1 MTVLDI
7 MLPYYGDVDLMKLT
21 VESVINQSDDRWQL
35 TVVDD
40 GAEPGVPEWFASLAH
55 PRIRYERNA
64 RNLGITANFQ
74 KCLGMVERDHMVM
87 MGSDDIML
95 PHYVATVAGLLGRYG
110 DATIIQPGVEIIGS
124 RGERVRTLV
133 DQGKQ
138 RIYGPRHTGTG
149 PVVLRGEPL
158 AVSLLRGNWLYFP
171 SLCWRSAALAE
182 VGFDQRLRVIQDLAA
197 VLELLQRGATLVV
210 DDEVCFQYRRH
221 PVSVSSALALCGSRF
236 IEERAFF
243 DEVAPRLAARGWP
256 RAAKAARWHV
266 SSRLHAIA
274 MLVRVARRHDRAGMR
289 VLLSHAF
296 GMASGRCP

>member
-7 MLPYYGDVDLMKLT
+7 MLPYYGDVELMKLT
-21 VESVINQSDDRWQL
+21 VASVIHQSDGRWQL

-40 GAEPGVPEWFASLAH
+40 GQEPGVPEWFASLDH

-64 RNLGITANFQ
+64 RNLGITGNFQ
-74 KCLGMVERDHMVM
+74 KCLNMVERDHMVM
-87 MGSDDIML
+87 MGCDDIML
-95 PHYVATVAGLLGRYG
+95 PNYVATVIGLLERFGG
-110 DATIIQPGVEIIGS
+110 ATIIQPGVEIVDS
-124 RGERVRTLV
+124 RGEPVRTLV

-138 RIYGPRHTGTG
+138 RIYGPRHTG

-182 VGFDQRLRVIQDLAA
+182 VGFDERLRVIQDLAA

-221 PVSVSSALALCGSRF
+221 PVSVSSTLALRGSRF

-256 RAAKAARWHV
+256 RAARAARWHV
-266 SSRLHAIA
+266 SSRLHAIT
-274 MLVRVARRHDRAGMR
+274 MLARAARRHDRAGMR
-289 VLLSHAF
+289 LLLGHAF
-296 GMASGRCP
+296 GMASGRSGS